1 MSDQYSAIRTRAP
14 SLTTRLMEGRWI
26 IGCVSLFALAGVYY
40 WQVPLLGGVG
50 LIVAVVLIL
59 ALGSRR
65 QNRLAALSERRTQSA
80 IWPDTGMK
88 VTLDSMPNACFLVDR
103 RGVVRYINQVAKS
116 QYGGVRPGDPL
127 SFRLRAPS
135 LLEALERV
143 SEGGLAERINW
154 SEKVPTEVWL
164 EAHISPVLMPKS
176 HNASARRR
184 PDLILVSVQDFS
196 EQRRLE
202 RMRADFVANA
212 SHELRTP
219 LASLTGFIETLQG
232 PAKSDEVAR
241 ERFLK
246 IMLEQA
252 GRMARLIND
261 LLSLSRIELKSQIGS
276 EEKADLVEC
285 ISHVRDALAPLAAE
299 YNVKIECDCTQT
311 KAPANG
317 DHDELVQVIEN
328 LTENAIK
335 YGADGGRIVL
345 SLKSGS
351 GSMGQGLWQVG
362 VRDFGPGIEPEHL
375 PRLTERFY
383 RADVATSRELQ
394 GTGLGL
400 AIVKHIL
407 NRHRARL
414 TIESEPGQ
422 GALFTVHINAFH
434 DTIKKMDK
442 E

>member
-1 MSDQYSAIRTRAP
+1 MRTRTP
-14 SLTTRLMEGRWI
+14 NLTRRLMDGRWI

-40 WQVPLLGGVG
+40 WQVPPVGGLGLV
-50 LIVAVVLIL
+50 VVVLVIF

-65 QNRLAALSERRTQSA
+65 QNRLAVLAERRTQSA
-80 IWPDTGMK
+80 IWPDMGMK

-103 RGVVRYINQVAKS
+103 RGVVRYINQVAKA
-116 QYGGVRPGDPL
+116 QYGGVRSGDPL

-143 SEGGLAERINW
+143 SEGGVAERINW

-164 EAHISPVLMPKS
+164 EAHVSPVQMPKS
-176 HNASARRR
+176 HDATTRRR

-232 PAKSDEVAR
+232 PAKSDEAAR
-241 ERFLK
+241 ERFLE

-261 LLSLSRIELKSQIGS
+261 LLSLSRIELKSQIGN
-276 EEKADLVEC
+276 EEQADLVEC
-285 ISHVRDALAPLAAE
+285 LSHVRDALAPLAAE
-299 YNVKIECDCTQT
+299 YNVKIECAYTQT
-311 KAPANG
+311 RAPANG

-335 YGADGGRIVL
+335 YGADGERVVL
-345 SLKSGS
+345 SLERGS
-351 GSMGQGLWQVG
+351 GSAGQDLWRVG

-383 RADVATSRELQ
+383 RADVTTSRELQ

-422 GALFTVHINAFH
+422 GALFTVHINVFH
-434 DTIKKMDK
+434 SAIKEIDVK
-442 E
+442 